1 MLFFLFL
8 YRVGVDLSH
17 YLFPSPLLF
26 FFFFLSLSFPFPYF
40 FFSENTLPLHT
51 RRGLYKL
58 RNERSRE
65 HCVSIIIVDT

>member
-26 FFFFLSLSFPFPYF
+26 FFFIFISPFLFLIF
-40 FFSENTLPLHT
+40 FFFI
-51 RRGLYKL
+51 KK
-58 RNERSRE
+58 
-65 HCVSIIIVDT
+65 I